1 MIEKLLGRYKFRQKV
16 ELENDRQDKNI
27 MLPDLRSQG
36 QQNNKASKNQS
47 EIDTLEKYMIF
58 VKQN

>member
-16 ELENDRQDKNI
+16 ELENDRQDRN

-58 VKQN
+58 VEQN

>member
-1 MIEKLLGRYKFRQKV
+1 MIEKLLARYKFRQKV
-16 ELENDRQDKNI
+16 ELENDRHDKNI

-47 EIDTLEKYMIF
+47 EIDALEKYMIF